1 MDSNEFEELILK
13 YLKELP
19 QKFKEQ
25 MKNLDII
32 VDYKNTSSSA
42 FYSKEN
48 NTILLGLFQGL
59 PFTKKAGKSAILP
72 DKIIIYKK
80 SLDAISSNDEELAK
94 NLKRVILH
102 EIGHYFGL
110 DEKKLKDLGY

>member
-1 MDSNEFEELILK
+1 MDNNEFEELILK

-32 VDYKNTSSSA
+32 VDYENTSSSA

-48 NTILLGLFQGL
+48 NTILLGLFQGPVSYTHL
-59 PFTKKAGKSAILP
+59 CF
-72 DKIIIYKK
+72 
-80 SLDAISSNDEELAK
+80 
-94 NLKRVILH
+94 
-102 EIGHYFGL
+102 
-110 DEKKLKDLGY
+110 